1 MFEKVEGCI
10 TLFKSKDNIS
20 ADNCMELLSSVFM
33 DIFKQNG
40 IKNISGLQV
49 ENSEKFLTKM
59 SSVLS
64 ALSALYGANEKEVS
78 NFSYAEKFKVLEAET
93 EEHKK
98 TLANIA
104 AEIEHLQMARE
115 AERADFSARKAGLDS
130 QIAQI
135 NGENANLQ
143 VELKRLT
150 DELTEKTAFRTVTE
164 SGIADKKERIVI
176 FEKWKTSFDEETKQV
191 IEEFNRISSMAWT
204 FQNIW
209 NAEYN
214 QRFLQDTLFRD
225 KPLYD
230 AKDFRDIFPRLNDLK
245 EALLE
250 GLRKDQEKLKHVI
263 EESENLTK
271 KQEEV

>member
-10 TLFKSKDNIS
+10 TLFKNKDTIS

-33 DIFKQNG
+33 DVFKQNG
-40 IKNISGLQV
+40 IKNISGLRV

-64 ALSALYGANEKEVS
+64 ALSTLYGANEKEVS
-78 NFSYAEKFKVLEAET
+78 NFSYAEKFQVLEAET

-98 TLANIA
+98 ILANIA
-104 AEIEHLQMARE
+104 AEIDRLQMARE
-115 AERADFSARKAGLDS
+115 AERADFSAKKTGLDS

-143 VELKRLT
+143 AELKKLT
-150 DELTEKTAFRTVTE
+150 GELAEKTAFKEATE
-164 SGIADKKERIVI
+164 SGIADKKDRIAA
-176 FEKWKTSFDEETKQV
+176 FEEWKTTLDEETKQV
-191 IEEFNRISSMAWT
+191 IEEFNRITSMAWT

-209 NAEYN
+209 NAADN
-214 QRFLQDTLFRD
+214 QSFLQDTLFHD
-225 KPLYD
+225 KPLRD

-250 GLRKDQEKLKHVI
+250 GLRKDQEKLKDLI
-263 EESENLTK
+263 KKSEDLTK
-271 KQEEV
+271 EQ

>member
-10 TLFKSKDNIS
+10 TLFKSKDTIS
-20 ADNCMELLSSVFM
+20 ADNCMELISSVFM
-33 DIFKQNG
+33 DVFKQNG

-78 NFSYAEKFKVLEAET
+78 NFSYAEKFQALQAET

-98 TLANIA
+98 ILATIA
-104 AEIEHLQMARE
+104 AEIDQLQMARE
-115 AERADFSARKAGLDS
+115 AEKADFSAKKAGLDS

-143 VELKRLT
+143 AELKRLT
-150 DELTEKTAFRTVTE
+150 DELTEKTAFKRETE
-164 SGIADKKERIVI
+164 SGIADKKERIAA
-176 FEKWKTSFDEETKQV
+176 FEEWKTNLDEETKKI

-225 KPLYD
+225 KPLHD
-230 AKDFRDIFPRLNDLK
+230 AKDFRDIFPRLNELK

-250 GLRKDQEKLKHVI
+250 GLRKDQEKLKDLI
-263 EESENLTK
+263 EKSENLTE
-271 KQEEV
+271 KQ